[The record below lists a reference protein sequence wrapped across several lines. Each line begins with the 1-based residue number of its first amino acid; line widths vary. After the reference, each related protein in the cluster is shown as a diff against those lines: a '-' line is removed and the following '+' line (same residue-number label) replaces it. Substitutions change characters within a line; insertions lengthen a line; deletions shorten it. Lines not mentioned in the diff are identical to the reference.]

1 MHLILGVD
9 DSPCSKV
16 AVEFVRGMTWPA
28 GTTATVVCALP
39 QVVMAVPEAYLMM
52 AQEMEGARREQRG
65 RDQRDVDAIA
75 AGLTARGVAAKGV
88 VEDGDP
94 RLALIDVARREHADL
109 VVVGSH
115 GRTGLP
121 KLVLGSVASHVTT
134 HAPCSVLVV
143 REPARKGGGS

>member
-1 MHLILGVD
+1 
-9 DSPCSKV
+9 
-16 AVEFVRGMTWPA
+16 
-28 GTTATVVCALP
+28 
-39 QVVMAVPEAYLMM
+39 MAVPEAYLMM

-75 AGLTARGVAAKGV
+75 AVLTARGVAAKGV

-94 RLALIDVARREHADL
+94 RLALTDVARREHADL

-115 GRTGLP
+115 GRTGIP

>member
-16 AVEFVRGMTWPA
+16 AVEFVREMSWPA

-39 QVVMAVPEAYLMM
+39 LMVITVPEAALLM
-52 AQEMEGARREQRG
+52 AREMDEVRREQRD
-65 RDQRDVDAIA
+65 RDQRQVEAIA
-75 AGLTARGVAAKGV
+75 SALSAGGLAAKGV

-94 RLALIDVARREHADL
+94 RVALIEVARREHADL

-115 GRTGLP
+115 GRTGISR
-121 KLVLGSVASHVTT
+121 LVLGSVASHVTT

-143 REPARKGGGS
+143 REPARKGGPS

>member
-9 DSPCSKV
+9 DSPCSTV
-16 AVEFVRGMTWPA
+16 AVDFVRGMTWPA

-39 QVVMAVPEAYLMM
+39 LVVIAVPEAVLMM
-52 AQEMEGARREQRG
+52 AEQLAGARLEQRA
-65 RDQRDVDAIA
+65 RDQGHVDAIA
-75 AGLTARGVAAKGV
+75 AMLASGGLTAKGV

-115 GRTGLP
+115 GRTGIP
-121 KLVLGSVASHVTT
+121 KLVLGSVASHITT

-143 REPARKGGGS
+143 RGPKGGES